1 MKNILV
7 LSIFFMSQFV
17 FAGNSVGTMERII
30 NGKLNL
36 NTQEIIFNFGQNK
49 NEIRLSYG
57 SLVNNQWQ
65 IEKIKLPTN
74 LNQID
79 PAVVKALTE
88 SAITNTWAVIK

>member
-1 MKNILV
+1 MNFLIILTT
-7 LSIFFMSQFV
+7 LFSLNV
-17 FAGNSVGTMERII
+17 FAGNGSGTMERIL
-30 NGKLNL
+30 NGQLNK
-36 NTQEIIFNFGQNK
+36 NAQEIIFNFGQNQ
-49 NEIRLSYG
+49 NEIRLGYG

-88 SAITNTWAVIK
+88 SAVTKTWAVIK